1 MTFNAYLQLCKPRIG
16 FVIMLT
22 AVTAYLAVAPE
33 VDGASLAILAVAMLL
48 GSSSSSVFNHFYD
61 RDIDQMMART
71 RNRPL
76 AAGDMV
82 HPERILWF
90 AVALLVAGVGLAAA
104 ALNFW
109 VAAHLFLGAFVYG
122 IVYTV
127 WLKRRTWWNIVIG
140 GAAGSFAV
148 LAGAA
153 AADPNIWLLP
163 WLMAIILF
171 LWTPSHFWALA
182 ILLKDDYRAAGIPML
197 PCLVGEER
205 CAQGILL
212 NTILLLG
219 SAFLPVLFGE
229 LGLAYAVVTALF
241 SIRFL
246 KQNIML
252 ARHPGLEWAK
262 RTFLGSMV
270 WLLGVFLAMIIDTRV
285 GPMLPD
291 ITFLA

>member
-1 MTFNAYLQLCKPRIG
+1 
-16 FVIMLT
+16 
-22 AVTAYLAVAPE
+22 
-33 VDGASLAILAVAMLL
+33 
-48 GSSSSSVFNHFYD
+48 SSVFNHFYD